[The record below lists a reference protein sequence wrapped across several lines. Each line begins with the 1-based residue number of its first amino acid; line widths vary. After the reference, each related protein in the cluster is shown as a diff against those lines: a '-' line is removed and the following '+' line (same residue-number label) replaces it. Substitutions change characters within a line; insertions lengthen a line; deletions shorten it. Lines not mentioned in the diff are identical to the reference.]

1 MKIAG
6 GRVGCRRKYMRCVG
20 YVYELFRSRK
30 ASGPSADIH
39 CQSHESGR
47 HSVRRILGGRSFTIH
62 RDMQLCEIH
71 RCTHCQITTFRYD
84 TQARPMLTLLSAA
97 AT

>member
-1 MKIAG
+1 
-6 GRVGCRRKYMRCVG
+6 MRCVG

-47 HSVRRILGGRSFTIH
+47 HSVRRILAGRSFTIH